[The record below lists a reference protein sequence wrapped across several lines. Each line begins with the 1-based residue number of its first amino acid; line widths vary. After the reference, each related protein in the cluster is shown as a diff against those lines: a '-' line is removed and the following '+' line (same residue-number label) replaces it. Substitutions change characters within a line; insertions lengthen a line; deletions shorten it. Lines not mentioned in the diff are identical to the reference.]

1 VVSGVPPLLPVLG
14 EARSGLGDTA
24 AAVVAVTAPFDA
36 LDARL
41 RSQLL
46 ASVALV
52 AVLVVL
58 WFLVVHGITRRVD
71 DATVWYQARKVASYV
86 GAVLTI
92 LGLLWIWVGAL
103 RQLGTF
109 LGLLSAGVAIALSD
123 LLKNVAGW
131 LYILVRRPF
140 RVDDRIEIGEVRGDV
155 IDIRVFRTTLLEIG
169 NWVDADQSTGRI
181 VHIPNGKVL
190 TEEVYNATEGF
201 GYVWHEI
208 PVVITFES
216 DWRRA
221 EELVLEALLAV
232 GGGTS
237 EEAAIRIR
245 RASRAYKIRYTHL
258 TPTVYLT
265 VRQSGVLLTGRLL
278 VDTRRRRTVEQ
289 QIWRHLLEAF
299 EAEPTIEL
307 AYPTTRF
314 YTAAEVQAGKAAAV
328 ARTDER
334 DDRPDDLPIP
344 RPPTGPTDGGGR
356 SGGPGG
362 PARTHDAR
370 DVPRG

>member
-1 VVSGVPPLLPVLG
+1 VVWGVLPGPWPRLRD
-14 EARSGLGDTA
+14 ASSAL
-24 AAVVAVTAPFDA
+24 VAVTTPLDA
-36 LDARL
+36 IDARL
-41 RSQLL
+41 RTQLL
-46 ASVALV
+46 ASVLLV
-52 AVLVVL
+52 AGVVVL
-58 WFLVVHGITRRVD
+58 WFLVVHGITRRID
-71 DATVWYQARKVASYV
+71 DATVWYQARKVASYTA
-86 GAVLTI
+86 AVLTI
-92 LGLLWIWVGAL
+92 VGLLWIWVGAL

-123 LLKNVAGW
+123 LLKNIAGW

-140 RVDDRIEIGEVRGDV
+140 RVDDRIEVGNVRGDV

-299 EAEPTIEL
+299 EAEPAIEL

-314 YTAAEVQAGKAAAV
+314 YTAAEVQAGKAAAAARSEEHDDAV
-328 ARTDER
+328 AEA
-334 DDRPDDLPIP
+334 PSP
-344 RPPTGPTDGGGR
+344 RPPGGPTEG
-356 SGGPGG
+356 GGPGG
-362 PARTHDAR
+362 AARPHDAR

>member
-1 VVSGVPPLLPVLG
+1 VP
-14 EARSGLGDTA
+14 A
-24 AAVVAVTAPFDA
+24 ATLSVAVSA
-36 LDARL
+36 
-41 RSQLL
+41 QLL
-46 ASVALV
+46 AVETPLDAIDSRLQGQLTATVIYL
-52 AVLVVL
+52 AVLVAL
-58 WFLVVHGITRRVD
+58 WVLVVHGITRRID
-71 DATVWYQARKVASYV
+71 DATIWYQARKAASYT
-86 GAVLTI
+86 GAVLTVF
-92 LGLLWIWVGAL
+92 GLVWIWVGAL
-103 RQLGTF
+103 QQLGTF
-109 LGLLSAGVAIALSD
+109 FGLLSAGIAIALSD

-131 LYILVRRPF
+131 FYILVRRPF
-140 RVDDRIEIGEVRGDV
+140 RVDDRVEIDGVRGDV
-155 IDIRVFRTTLLEIG
+155 IDIRMFRTTLLEIG

-181 VHIPNGKVL
+181 VHVPNGKVL
-190 TEEVYNATEGF
+190 STDVFNATEGF

-221 EELVLEALLAV
+221 EELVLDALLAV

-299 EAEPTIEL
+299 ETEPTIEL

-314 YTAAEVQAGKAAAV
+314 YTGAEVQAGKAAAV
-328 ARTDER
+328 ARGDDHDEHPLPSP
-334 DDRPDDLPIP
+334 PDAP
-344 RPPTGPTDGGGR
+344 R
-356 SGGPGG
+356 SGRRPSTP
-362 PARTHDAR
+362 PATPAGTPPDAPPRQHDAR